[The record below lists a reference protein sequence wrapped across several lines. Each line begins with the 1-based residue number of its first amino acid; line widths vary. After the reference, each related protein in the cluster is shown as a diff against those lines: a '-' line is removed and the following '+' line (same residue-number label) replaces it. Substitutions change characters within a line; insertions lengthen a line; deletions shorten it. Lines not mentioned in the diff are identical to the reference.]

1 MALKQ
6 PGGESAFK
14 TTIEPVLEEGAE
26 KLEER
31 EYETKLEELQKFK
44 TEMDEQIG
52 HDVEVKNKKGEV
64 TGTKFEAGSLIKEV
78 IEAYGDECRAELGT
92 IDFIKDLLPKGKVA
106 AK

>member
-44 TEMDEQIG
+44 AEMDEQIG

-64 TGTKFEAGSLIKEV
+64 TGTKFEAGSLLKEV
-78 IEAYGDECRAELGT
+78 AEAYGEECRAQLAE
-92 IDFIKDLLPKGKVA
+92 IDFMRNLLPKGKAA